1 MIKKINF
8 TFIYFF
14 TLRLLKSKYRSSI
27 FGIVLSNIFPLLTA
41 TILSLIFSNIYKQ
54 SFQNFFPN
62 ISLAIIPWFFFLKT
76 VNELS
81 TSIIFNSQI
90 IKRKIQNLYN
100 VSLCYLI
107 SNLFDTLINFIIFFI
122 IIFILKKN
130 DFYLDYFLI
139 FVTIMTFVI
148 FVYSIGICCAILN
161 VYFNDFKHLLNFIL
175 QALFFLTPII
185 YQLKQIGAGFG
196 KIIKL
201 NPLTQFIVMFQKVIV
216 KDKIFFISE
225 LNLIF
230 SITIAGLIISIL
242 FTNFNKN
249 KIQFYM

>member
-1 MIKKINF
+1 MNYN
-8 TFIYFF
+8 FIYFF

-27 FGIVLSNIFPLLTA
+27 FGIVLSNVFPLLA
-41 TILSLIFSNIYKQ
+41 AIILSLIFSNIYNQK
-54 SFQNFFPN
+54 FQDFFAN

-90 IKRKIQNLYN
+90 IKRRIQNLYN
-100 VSLCYLI
+100 ISVSYLI
-107 SNLFDTLINFIIFFI
+107 SNLVDTIINFIIFFI

-130 DFYLDYFLI
+130 EFYFDYFLMFI
-139 FVTIMTFVI
+139 TIITFII

-185 YQLKQIGAGFG
+185 YQLKQIGEDFVE
-196 KIIKL
+196 IIKL

-216 KDKIFFISE
+216 DEKIDLINEINLIFVITITV
-225 LNLIF
+225 LIF
-230 SITIAGLIISIL
+230 SI
-242 FTNFNKN
+242 FFVNFNKN
-249 KIQFYM
+249 KIQFYI